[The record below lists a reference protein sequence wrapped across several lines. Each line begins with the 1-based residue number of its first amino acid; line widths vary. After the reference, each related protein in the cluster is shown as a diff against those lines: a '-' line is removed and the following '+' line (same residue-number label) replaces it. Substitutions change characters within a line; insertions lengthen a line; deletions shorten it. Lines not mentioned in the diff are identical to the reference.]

1 MNEVADGQLD
11 EEAVMNNFIL
21 GSIKGM
27 GEIAQPFISESIWTE
42 ALADVLPILG
52 RKGKTTE
59 GFTIYDAEN
68 DSPGLIAEKVFMHLL
83 KAQMP
88 GSLKQ
93 LGRIDYA
100 ITGFDTP
107 LQQGNLGGP
116 FKWGKVGE
124 YDENGQSYE
133 LLDEG
138 LGIAGMRAVKLNIPR
153 TLRFKNAEY
162 AANSRKSKSKFT
174 KVALKEGPV
183 DPVEM
188 VDAYIAAN
196 ESLWKV
202 QKEMNANMSAAEL
215 LGTSQR
221 DLRENLAR
229 MSKKDY
235 GYVQSGNF
243 KAYYP
248 SDDVITGIILNA
260 RKLGLPSPYSEA
272 RDALNKIFREISRL
286 RTDQGSEFPKLI
298 NPLREVLQTIDQQGS
313 LVPLNQPIETSE
325 VSEEVVQTSALPS
338 NINQDTGLTSTEE
351 ALLSNEEK
359 AIRRKQRNVTV

>member
-1 MNEVADGQLD
+1 
-11 EEAVMNNFIL
+11 
-21 GSIKGM
+21 
-27 GEIAQPFISESIWTE
+27 
-42 ALADVLPILG
+42 
-52 RKGKTTE
+52 
-59 GFTIYDAEN
+59 
-68 DSPGLIAEKVFMHLL
+68 
-83 KAQMP
+83 
-88 GSLKQ
+88 
-93 LGRIDYA
+93 
-100 ITGFDTP
+100 
-107 LQQGNLGGP
+107 
-116 FKWGKVGE
+116 
-124 YDENGQSYE
+124 
-133 LLDEG
+133 
-138 LGIAGMRAVKLNIPR
+138 
-153 TLRFKNAEY
+153 
-162 AANSRKSKSKFT
+162 
-174 KVALKEGPV
+174 
-183 DPVEM
+183 
-188 VDAYIAAN
+188 
-196 ESLWKV
+196 
-202 QKEMNANMSAAEL
+202 
-215 LGTSQR
+215 
-221 DLRENLAR
+221 